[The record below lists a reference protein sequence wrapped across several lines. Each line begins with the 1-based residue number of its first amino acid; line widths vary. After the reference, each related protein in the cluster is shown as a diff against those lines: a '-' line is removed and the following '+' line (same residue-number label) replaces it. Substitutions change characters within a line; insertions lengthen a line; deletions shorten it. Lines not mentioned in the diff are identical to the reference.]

1 MIPPSGSGRS
11 APLPAPACQRKRI
24 LEIRT
29 PPPRWPRLW
38 LKAAL
43 SVRIEPMTVAD
54 DVK

>member
-1 MIPPSGSGRS
+1 MNTALWQRS
-11 APLPAPACQRKRI
+11 LRAAASPGVPTQKDSRNPHA
-24 LEIRT
+24 
-29 PPPRWPRLW
+29 PPRWPRLW